1 MRINKMV
8 NMHSANYHVSP
19 SGLTLGIH
27 PFILF
32 FAYFH
37 QKFCWILSQRF
48 WGRFSNMWCSKD
60 REMCFSSQKIQRR
73 HYYLCPPMQNP
84 LQGSYQHP
92 PGRRKLIILRPK
104 AAFFSKIFFLPKQRE
119 KRKDTAMKVLINHK

>member
-1 MRINKMV
+1 MV

-32 FAYFH
+32 FAFFL
-37 QKFCWILSQRF
+37 QKFCCL
-48 WGRFSNMWCSKD
+48 KD
-60 REMCFSSQKIQRR
+60 CGEDFQMCGVPRTEKCVFLVKKFKEDIIT
-73 HYYLCPPMQNP
+73 YAPMQNP

-104 AAFFSKIFFLPKQRE
+104 AAFFSKICFLPKQRE